1 MSQLRY
7 PGAHAQTNPDRV
19 AMTMAGTGDTVT
31 FGELDATANRLARTF
46 ASLGLEYEGHVAA
59 CMENRL
65 EVLEVAW
72 GAHYAGLHY
81 TFFSTHLTADEAAF
95 IIEDSGSKVVVLT
108 PAMAERLMPA
118 LAELVGDDV
127 TFVSVGG
134 EVEGAQNLDAL
145 AAEQSPDPLPGALEG
160 TDMLYS
166 SGTTG
171 RPKGVLRQLTGQ
183 PLGTSA
189 GLGLLG
195 ELLMGMNTES
205 VYLSPAPMYH
215 AAPLKWSIESL
226 ALGASVVLMERFEPE
241 AVLDAIQT
249 HRVTHAQFVPT
260 MFVRML
266 KLPKD
271 VRDRYDVS
279 SLVGV
284 IHAAAP
290 CPPDV
295 KRQMIDWMGPIIN
308 EYYAG
313 TEGSGFCWASAEDW
327 LGHPGTVGKPLVGVI
342 HIVGPDNEEVPV
354 GEEGVV
360 YFGEGPQFAYH
371 NDPAKTAEAHHEKG
385 WSTLGDI
392 GKVDAEG
399 FLYLTD
405 RQSNMIITGGV
416 NVYPQE
422 AENVLASH
430 PDIYDVAVIGVP
442 NEDFGEEVKAVVQ
455 LMDDV
460 EASGQLAAELVEYC
474 RERMAHVKC
483 PRSIDFTD
491 ELPRL
496 PTGKLVKRHLRD
508 SYWEGTGSRI

>member
-46 ASLGLEYEGHVAA
+46 ASLGLDYEGHVAA

-81 TFFSTHLTADEAAF
+81 TFFSTHLTAAEAAF

-108 PAMAERLMPA
+108 PAMGARLMPE
-118 LAELVGDDV
+118 LASLLGKDV
-127 TFVSVGG
+127 QFVSIGG
-134 EVEGAQNLDAL
+134 DVEGAQNLDAL
-145 AAEQSPDPLPGALEG
+145 AAEQSPDPIPGAREG

-171 RPKGVLRQLTGQ
+171 RPKGVLRKLTGE

-195 ELLMGMNTES
+195 EFLMGMSSES

-241 AVLDAIQT
+241 AVLDAIET

-266 KLPKD
+266 KLPED
-271 VRDRYDVS
+271 LRTSYDVS

-327 LGHPGTVGKPLVGVI
+327 LAHPGTVGKPLVGVI
-342 HIVGPDNEEVPV
+342 HIVGPDGEELPV

-360 YFGEGPQFAYH
+360 YFGEGPEFAYH
-371 NDPAKTAEAHHEKG
+371 NDPAKTAEAHHPLG

-392 GKVDAEG
+392 GKVDEDG

-405 RQSNMIITGGV
+405 RQTNMIITGGV

-422 AENVLASH
+422 AENVLAAH

-455 LMDDV
+455 VMDGV
-460 EASGQLAAELVEYC
+460 ETSDETAGALIAYC
-474 RERMAHVKC
+474 RERLADIKC
-483 PRSIDFTD
+483 PRSVDFVD

-496 PTGKLVKRHLRD
+496 PTGKLLKRLLKD
-508 SYWEGTGSRI
+508 KYWEGHGSRI